1 MTRGA
6 NGTSPEEES
15 LAARRAHACGSRK
28 PTREPPRAGSQS
40 PPPRKM
46 LYNMTDGPRPDH
58 SSDPQ
63 GDCALLVVPLQ
74 TWRGYPPLC
83 DTRTRS
89 GGTSRSESPQ
99 EPPRSIFRL
108 YFPSACTDAT
118 VAVYQQPRSCP
129 TTAAGGQK
137 TSTRAPTGCV
147 SDGPC
152 GLSSSSKRAGVPLRS
167 RFAHPCQVDTASRA
181 TARSRDNTKPH
192 SLDAPSSIH
201 RP

>member
-1 MTRGA
+1 MTRFGSVPQAAATSSRLALATKATQKKTQRKQKDQQNKKAERGA
-6 NGTSPEEES
+6 GRGKRGRDKGRQKDGARRREGARERGRERERGGRGNGTSPEEES

-28 PTREPPRAGSQS
+28 PTREPPRAGNQS

-89 GGTSRSESPQ
+89 GGTSRSE
-99 EPPRSIFRL
+99 
-108 YFPSACTDAT
+108 
-118 VAVYQQPRSCP
+118 
-129 TTAAGGQK
+129 
-137 TSTRAPTGCV
+137 
-147 SDGPC
+147 
-152 GLSSSSKRAGVPLRS
+152 
-167 RFAHPCQVDTASRA
+167 
-181 TARSRDNTKPH
+181 
-192 SLDAPSSIH
+192 
-201 RP
+201 

>member
-1 MTRGA
+1 MSTCVDPST
-6 NGTSPEEES
+6 NSYSLES
-15 LAARRAHACGSRK
+15 RRPG
-28 PTREPPRAGSQS
+28 E
-40 PPPRKM
+40 
-46 LYNMTDGPRPDH
+46 LVTDGPRPDH

-118 VAVYQQPRSCP
+118 VAVYQQPQSCP

-137 TSTRAPTGCV
+137 NSTRAPTGCV

-152 GLSSSSKRAGVPLRS
+152 GLSRSSKRAGVPLRS
-167 RFAHPCQVDTASRA
+167 RFAHSCHVDTASRA
-181 TARSRDNTKPH
+181 TARSREYTER
-192 SLDAPSSIH
+192 LW
-201 RP
+201 